1 MGWYVRLYLARW
13 YVWLYFLWSVCT
25 VIYFFQEK
33 NYYAAFFCAA
43 YYFMVFLF
51 LHCMETIKKKLQK
64 ENGSEFENA
73 VALYVFFLAV
83 VAGNHFTAFWC
94 VAFLFMFFVF
104 DYCIEKM
111 KKLEYYIEK
120 MKNLVNEPQGSE
132 FENAVAFEK
141 LYKRHEDLILENF
154 ELRSDLSKKK
164 LEIEELEKDKKI
176 LKSLLMNIMD
186 PNSWLITILAENKDF
201 LKMCDDL
208 LIEGKEKYPN
218 DDWKEISF
226 SEHFE
231 KAKGHLAKEIKGE
244 ISDHCSPH
252 GVSALVRMIFG
263 MINKYKK

>member
-1 MGWYVRLYLARW
+1 MRW
-13 YVWLYFLWSVCT
+13 YVWLFLAWSVLNI
-25 VIYFFQEK
+25 IYFVVEEK
-33 NYYAAFFCAA
+33 NYYAALFAAA

-51 LHCMETIKKKLQK
+51 FHCMKTIKKKLQK
-64 ENGSEFENA
+64 ENGSDFETA
-73 VALYVFFLAV
+73 VALYVFFLVV
-83 VAGNHFTAFWC
+83 VAGHFTAFWC

-104 DYCIEKM
+104 YYCMDKM

-132 FENAVAFEK
+132 FERAVAFED
-141 LYKRHEDLILENF
+141 LYKKHENLILENF

-186 PNSWLITILAENKDF
+186 PNSYLITILAENKDF

-208 LIEGKEKYPN
+208 LVEGKEKYPN

-231 KAKGHLAKEIKGE
+231 KAKSHLAKEIKGE

-252 GVSALVRMIFG
+252 GVSALVRMMFG

>member
-1 MGWYVRLYLARW
+1 MKEIKWAKWIFVVLN
-13 YVWLYFLWSVCT
+13 
-25 VIYFFQEK
+25 I
-33 NYYAAFFCAA
+33 
-43 YYFMVFLF
+43 
-51 LHCMETIKKKLQK
+51 LH
-64 ENGSEFENA
+64 
-73 VALYVFFLAV
+73 VFFLII

-141 LYKRHEDLILENF
+141 LYKKHENLILENF

-164 LEIEELEKDKKI
+164 LEIKKMQQDQKSYFISI
-176 LKSLLMNIMD
+176 LL
-186 PNSWLITILAENKDF
+186 ENKDF

-208 LIEGKEKYPN
+208 LREGKEKYPN
-218 DDWKEISF
+218 DDWKEIDF
-226 SEHFE
+226 KEHFK
-231 KAKGHLAKEIKGE
+231 KANGHLMKEIKGE

>member
-1 MGWYVRLYLARW
+1 MIKFIKKMRW
-13 YVWLYFLWSVCT
+13 YVWLFLAWSVCT

-33 NYYAAFFCAA
+33 NYYAAFFAA
-43 YYFMVFLF
+43 
-51 LHCMETIKKKLQK
+51 
-64 ENGSEFENA
+64 
-73 VALYVFFLAV
+73 
-83 VAGNHFTAFWC
+83 
-94 VAFLFMFFVF
+94 AFLFMFFVF

-132 FENAVAFEK
+132 FERAVAFED
-141 LYKRHEDLILENF
+141 LYKKHENLILENS
-154 ELRSDLSKKK
+154 ELKSDLSKKK
-164 LEIEELEKDKKI
+164 LEIEKMQQDQNSYLIKI
-176 LKSLLMNIMD
+176 LL
-186 PNSWLITILAENKDF
+186 ENKDF

-208 LIEGKEKYPN
+208 LQEGKEKYPN

-226 SEHFE
+226 SEHFK
-231 KAKGHLAKEIKGE
+231 KAKGHLGKEIKGE